1 MYKQVDTVEL
11 SVFVLGIIFFGVG
24 VVQALIKLLS
34 KSTEVSI
41 SEEGIY
47 DQRWAINSRI
57 PWNEIKSSEI
67 ISVFRQKFIRI
78 KLNKPQKANKD
89 SFLSRFTKKEI
100 SELYIFVS
108 DSSVNDTNLNHFVN
122 QMARCDKP
130 EQEKLM
136 RNFGAI
142 E

>member
-67 ISVFRQKFIRI
+67 ISGFRQKFVRI

-89 SFLSRFTKKEI
+89 SFLGRFTKK
-100 SELYIFVS
+100 
-108 DSSVNDTNLNHFVN
+108 
-122 QMARCDKP
+122 
-130 EQEKLM
+130 
-136 RNFGAI
+136 
-142 E
+142 